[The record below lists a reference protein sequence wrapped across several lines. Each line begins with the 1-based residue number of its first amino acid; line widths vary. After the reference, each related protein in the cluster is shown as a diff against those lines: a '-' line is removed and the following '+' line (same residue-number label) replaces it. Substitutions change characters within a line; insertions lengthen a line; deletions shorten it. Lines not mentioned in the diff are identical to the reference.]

1 MQNLSTQDTLTI
13 ANSILPS
20 DQSSSSNTS
29 SKTPNDLDLDGL
41 TLLEEIGSSKATVFL
56 AHLPSLNQ
64 YIAVKAFPY
73 EQRRANRH
81 FLNEVKFMHLE
92 HPNIISY
99 LHRSLRQRINVSKGL
114 SISASLILMEL
125 APHGDFLNALITQK
139 VFFDTTLARTYFH
152 QLISAVEHM
161 HSNGVAHQDLKLD
174 NLLLSNNFQLKVSD
188 FDVAWSEDEA
198 VNQNTG
204 TLFYRAPEVC
214 NKTCEDPKKADI
226 YAAGILLFLFR
237 CGGVLPHLE
246 DQLYNGTNLRD
257 LLENRNDL
265 FWEKHSEIQ
274 GRPSSFFDED
284 FKSLFNGMVCAD
296 PAKRYTIEQIK
307 SSKWYK
313 GEIHPRMKTI
323 SLMRRSLSN

>member
-1 MQNLSTQDTLTI
+1 MQNILSQGCVTRLDSASHLDRK
-13 ANSILPS
+13 PS
-20 DQSSSSNTS
+20 LNTS
-29 SKTPNDLDLDGL
+29 PKHSCVLDLDCL

-56 AHLPSLNQ
+56 AYLPSLDQ
-64 YIAVKAFPY
+64 YVAVKAFPY
-73 EQRRANRH
+73 EQRRANKY
-81 FLNEVKFMHLE
+81 FLNEVKFVHLE

-99 LHRSLRQRINVSKGL
+99 IHKTSRQRINISKGL
-114 SISASLILMEL
+114 SISASLIIMEL
-125 APHGDFLNALITQK
+125 ASQGDLLNTLVTQK
-139 VFFDTTLARTYFH
+139 VFFDTIVARTYFH
-152 QLISAVEHM
+152 QLIAAVEYM

-174 NLLLSNNFQLKVSD
+174 NLLLSENFQLKVSD

-198 VNQNTG
+198 VSQNTG

-214 NKTCEDPKKADI
+214 TKTCEDPKKADI
-226 YAAGILLFLFR
+226 YSAGILLFLFR

-246 DQLYNGTNLRD
+246 DQLYNGTSLRG
-257 LLENRNDL
+257 LLENHNEL

-307 SSKWYK
+307 SSRWYQ
-313 GEIHPRMKTI
+313 GEIY
-323 SLMRRSLSN
+323 SRRKLASKMMDMLK